1 MNSLQTNRNLL
12 LAIGCLTTSALLFSI
27 MGICIRYAS
36 HTVDNYTIVFFRNVV
51 GLILFLPFIFKQ
63 GIGFVKTEK
72 LWMHT
77 WRSIVGLAAMYGF
90 FYAIAHLKLSNAMVF
105 TYSSPIFIP
114 VIAWLFLK
122 EKITIAMLCAAVL
135 GFIGVFFV
143 AKPDQ
148 GLLNW
153 ISVIGIA
160 SSLLASMA
168 FVTVRALTQTEP
180 PERIVFYFCLI
191 GSALSVIPMFWMWR
205 TYHVKELFFLIG
217 AGMLANVS
225 QIFMSHAYRLAP
237 AGQIAPVNY
246 MAIIFAGV
254 WGFLLWDEVPDL
266 YSVIGFCIILL
277 AILLFLAAF
286 IGKLL
291 GIFIMVPMG
300 KLNSREAW
308 VIGIG
313 LNARLSTEIIV
324 AKLLFD
330 AGLIDY
336 HLFTA
341 LIAASSLSTLIV
353 PLWFTFLVRRWG
365 IHLSQGSAGA

>member
-1 MNSLQTNRNLL
+1 MNSHQADRNLF
-12 LAIGCLTTSALLFSI
+12 LAIGCLTISALLFSV

-63 GIGFVKTEK
+63 GTGFVKTEK

-122 EKITIAMLCAAVL
+122 EKITIAMICAAVL
-135 GFIGVFFV
+135 GFIGVFCV

-191 GSALSVIPMFWMWR
+191 GSALSVIPMFWVWR
-205 TYHVKELFFLIG
+205 PYHLQELLFLIG
-217 AGMLANVS
+217 AGILANVS

-254 WGFLLWDEVPDL
+254 WGFLLWNEVPDL

-277 AILLFLAAF
+277 AILLC
-286 IGKLL
+286 
-291 GIFIMVPMG
+291 
-300 KLNSREAW
+300 S
-308 VIGIG
+308 
-313 LNARLSTEIIV
+313 
-324 AKLLFD
+324 
-330 AGLIDY
+330 
-336 HLFTA
+336 
-341 LIAASSLSTLIV
+341 
-353 PLWFTFLVRRWG
+353 PLTQRQKKMIQR
-365 IHLSQGSAGA
+365 

>member
-72 LWMHT
+72 LWMHS

-122 EKITIAMLCAAVL
+122 EKITIAMICAAVL
-135 GFIGVFFV
+135 GFIGVFCV

-191 GSALSVIPMFWMWR
+191 GSALSVIPMFWVWR
-205 TYHVKELFFLIG
+205 PYHLQELLFLIG
-217 AGMLANVS
+217 AGILANVS

-254 WGFLLWDEVPDL
+254 WGFLLWNEVPDL

-277 AILLFLAAF
+277 AILLCSPLTQRQR
-286 IGKLL
+286 K
-291 GIFIMVPMG
+291 
-300 KLNSREAW
+300 
-308 VIGIG
+308 
-313 LNARLSTEIIV
+313 IIQ
-324 AKLLFD
+324 
-330 AGLIDY
+330 
-336 HLFTA
+336 
-341 LIAASSLSTLIV
+341 
-353 PLWFTFLVRRWG
+353 R
-365 IHLSQGSAGA
+365 

>member
-1 MNSLQTNRNLL
+1 MDTPQTNRNLFV
-12 LAIGCLTTSALLFSI
+12 AIGCLTISALLFSV

-63 GIGFVKTEK
+63 GMGFVKTEK

-114 VIAWLFLK
+114 LIAWLFLK
-122 EKITIAMLCAAVL
+122 EKVTTAMLCAAGL
-135 GFIGVFFV
+135 GFMGVFCV

-153 ISVIGIA
+153 ISIVGIS

-191 GSALSVIPMFWMWR
+191 GSLLSVIPMFWVWR
-205 TYHVKELFFLIG
+205 PYHLHELFFLVA
-217 AGMLANVS
+217 AGVLANVS

-246 MAIIFAGV
+246 IAIIFAGI
-254 WGFLLWDEVPDL
+254 WGFLLWNEVPDL
-266 YSVIGFCIILL
+266 YSVIGFGIILL
-277 AILLFLAAF
+277 AILLCS
-286 IGKLL
+286 
-291 GIFIMVPMG
+291 P
-300 KLNSREAW
+300 
-308 VIGIG
+308 
-313 LNARLSTEIIV
+313 
-324 AKLLFD
+324 
-330 AGLIDY
+330 LIQSKKQ
-336 HLFTA
+336 T
-341 LIAASSLSTLIV
+341 
-353 PLWFTFLVRRWG
+353 
-365 IHLSQGSAGA
+365 Q

>member
-1 MNSLQTNRNLL
+1 MNSHQADRNLF
-12 LAIGCLTTSALLFSI
+12 LAIGCLTISALLFSV

-36 HTVDNYTIVFFRNVV
+36 HSVDNYTIVFFRNVV

-63 GIGFVKTEK
+63 GTGFVKTEK

-122 EKITIAMLCAAVL
+122 EKITIAMICAAVL
-135 GFIGVFFV
+135 GFIGVFCV

-160 SSLLASMA
+160 SSFLASMA

-191 GSALSVIPMFWMWR
+191 GSALSVIPMFWVWR
-205 TYHVKELFFLIG
+205 PYHLQELFFLIG
-217 AGMLANVS
+217 AGILANVS

-254 WGFLLWDEVPDL
+254 WGFLLWNEVPDL

-277 AILLFLAAF
+277 AILLCSPLTQRQR
-286 IGKLL
+286 K
-291 GIFIMVPMG
+291 
-300 KLNSREAW
+300 
-308 VIGIG
+308 
-313 LNARLSTEIIV
+313 IIQ
-324 AKLLFD
+324 
-330 AGLIDY
+330 
-336 HLFTA
+336 
-341 LIAASSLSTLIV
+341 
-353 PLWFTFLVRRWG
+353 R
-365 IHLSQGSAGA
+365 

>member
-1 MNSLQTNRNLL
+1 MDSHQADRNLF
-12 LAIGCLTTSALLFSI
+12 LAIGCLTISALLFSV

-36 HTVDNYTIVFFRNVV
+36 HSVDNYTIVFFRNVV

-77 WRSIVGLAAMYGF
+77 WRSVVGLAAMYGF

-114 VIAWLFLK
+114 LIAWLFLK
-122 EKITIAMLCAAVL
+122 ERITTAMLCAAAL
-135 GFIGVFFV
+135 GFIGVFCV

-153 ISVIGIA
+153 ISMVGIA

-180 PERIVFYFCLI
+180 PERIVFYFCFI
-191 GSALSVIPMFWMWR
+191 GSLLSIIPMFWVWR
-205 TYHVKELFFLIG
+205 PYHLQELFFLIA
-217 AGMLANVS
+217 AGVLANVS

-246 MAIIFAGV
+246 IAIIFAGI
-254 WGFLLWDEVPDL
+254 WGFLLWNEIPDL
-266 YSVIGFCIILL
+266 YSVIGFG
-277 AILLFLAAF
+277 F
-286 IGKLL
+286 I
-291 GIFIMVPMG
+291 
-300 KLNSREAW
+300 
-308 VIGIG
+308 
-313 LNARLSTEIIV
+313 
-324 AKLLFD
+324 
-330 AGLIDY
+330 
-336 HLFTA
+336 
-341 LIAASSLSTLIV
+341 LIAITLSSPLIQRAKAS
-353 PLWFTFLVRRWG
+353 VR
-365 IHLSQGSAGA
+365 

>member
-1 MNSLQTNRNLL
+1 MDTPQTNRNLFV
-12 LAIGCLTTSALLFSI
+12 AIGCLTISALLFSV

-63 GIGFVKTEK
+63 GMGFVKTEK

-114 VIAWLFLK
+114 LIAWLFLK
-122 EKITIAMLCAAVL
+122 EKVTTAMLCAAGL
-135 GFIGVFFV
+135 GFIGVFCV

-153 ISVIGIA
+153 ISIVGIS

-191 GSALSVIPMFWMWR
+191 GSLLSVIPIFWVWR
-205 TYHVKELFFLIG
+205 PYHLHELFFLVT
-217 AGMLANVS
+217 AGVLANVS

-246 MAIIFAGV
+246 IAIIFAGI
-254 WGFLLWDEVPDL
+254 WGFLLWNEVPDL
-266 YSVIGFCIILL
+266 YSVIGFGIILL
-277 AILLFLAAF
+277 AILLCS
-286 IGKLL
+286 
-291 GIFIMVPMG
+291 P
-300 KLNSREAW
+300 
-308 VIGIG
+308 
-313 LNARLSTEIIV
+313 
-324 AKLLFD
+324 
-330 AGLIDY
+330 LIQSKKQ
-336 HLFTA
+336 T
-341 LIAASSLSTLIV
+341 
-353 PLWFTFLVRRWG
+353 
-365 IHLSQGSAGA
+365 Q

>member
-135 GFIGVFFV
+135 GFIGVFCV

-191 GSALSVIPMFWMWR
+191 GSALSVIPMLWMWR
-205 TYHVKELFFLIG
+205 TYHLKELLFLIG
-217 AGMLANVS
+217 AGILANVS

-277 AILLFLAAF
+277 AILLC
-286 IGKLL
+286 
-291 GIFIMVPMG
+291 
-300 KLNSREAW
+300 S
-308 VIGIG
+308 
-313 LNARLSTEIIV
+313 
-324 AKLLFD
+324 
-330 AGLIDY
+330 
-336 HLFTA
+336 
-341 LIAASSLSTLIV
+341 
-353 PLWFTFLVRRWG
+353 PLTQRQKKMIQR
-365 IHLSQGSAGA
+365 

>member
-72 LWMHT
+72 LWMHS

-114 VIAWLFLK
+114 LIAWLFLK
-122 EKITIAMLCAAVL
+122 ERITTAMLCAAAL
-135 GFIGVFFV
+135 GFIGVFCV

-153 ISVIGIA
+153 ISLIGIA

-180 PERIVFYFCLI
+180 PERIVFYFCMI
-191 GSALSVIPMFWMWR
+191 GSLLSVIPMFWVWR
-205 TYHVKELFFLIG
+205 PYHLQELLFLIG
-217 AGMLANVS
+217 AGILANIS

-246 MAIIFAGV
+246 MAIIFAGI
-254 WGFLLWDEVPDL
+254 WGFLLWNEVPDL
-266 YSVIGFCIILL
+266 YSVIGFG
-277 AILLFLAAF
+277 F
-286 IGKLL
+286 I
-291 GIFIMVPMG
+291 
-300 KLNSREAW
+300 
-308 VIGIG
+308 
-313 LNARLSTEIIV
+313 
-324 AKLLFD
+324 
-330 AGLIDY
+330 
-336 HLFTA
+336 
-341 LIAASSLSTLIV
+341 LIAITLSSPLIQRSRASA
-353 PLWFTFLVRRWG
+353 R
-365 IHLSQGSAGA
+365 

>member
-1 MNSLQTNRNLL
+1 MNSHQADRNLF
-12 LAIGCLTTSALLFSI
+12 LAIGCLTISALLFSV

-36 HTVDNYTIVFFRNVV
+36 HSVDNYTIVFFRNVV

-63 GIGFVKTEK
+63 GTGFVKTEK
-72 LWMHT
+72 LWMHS
-77 WRSIVGLAAMYGF
+77 WRSVVGLAAMYGF

-122 EKITIAMLCAAVL
+122 EKITIAMICAAVL
-135 GFIGVFFV
+135 GFIGVFCV

-191 GSALSVIPMFWMWR
+191 GSALSVIPMFWVWR
-205 TYHVKELFFLIG
+205 PYHLQELLFLIG
-217 AGMLANVS
+217 AGILANVS

-254 WGFLLWDEVPDL
+254 WGFLLWNEVPDL

-277 AILLFLAAF
+277 AILLC
-286 IGKLL
+286 
-291 GIFIMVPMG
+291 
-300 KLNSREAW
+300 S
-308 VIGIG
+308 
-313 LNARLSTEIIV
+313 
-324 AKLLFD
+324 
-330 AGLIDY
+330 
-336 HLFTA
+336 
-341 LIAASSLSTLIV
+341 
-353 PLWFTFLVRRWG
+353 PLTQRQRKM
-365 IHLSQGSAGA
+365 IQR

>member
-72 LWMHT
+72 LWMHS

-90 FYAIAHLKLSNAMVF
+90 FLRNCAFKVIKCNGIYLLFPNF
-105 TYSSPIFIP
+105 YSSYCM
-114 VIAWLFLK
+114 VISK
-122 EKITIAMLCAAVL
+122 RKITIAMLCAAGL
-135 GFIGVFFV
+135 GFIGVFCV

-205 TYHVKELFFLIG
+205 TYHVKELFLIG
-217 AGMLANVS
+217 AGILANVS

-277 AILLFLAAF
+277 AILLC
-286 IGKLL
+286 
-291 GIFIMVPMG
+291 
-300 KLNSREAW
+300 S
-308 VIGIG
+308 
-313 LNARLSTEIIV
+313 
-324 AKLLFD
+324 
-330 AGLIDY
+330 
-336 HLFTA
+336 
-341 LIAASSLSTLIV
+341 
-353 PLWFTFLVRRWG
+353 PLTQRQKKMIQR
-365 IHLSQGSAGA
+365 

>member
-72 LWMHT
+72 LWMHS

-122 EKITIAMLCAAVL
+122 EKITIAMLCAAGL
-135 GFIGVFFV
+135 GFIGEFCV

-205 TYHVKELFFLIG
+205 TYHVKELLFLIG
-217 AGMLANVS
+217 AGILANVS

-254 WGFLLWDEVPDL
+254 WGFLLWNEVPDL

-277 AILLFLAAF
+277 AILLC
-286 IGKLL
+286 
-291 GIFIMVPMG
+291 
-300 KLNSREAW
+300 S
-308 VIGIG
+308 
-313 LNARLSTEIIV
+313 
-324 AKLLFD
+324 
-330 AGLIDY
+330 
-336 HLFTA
+336 
-341 LIAASSLSTLIV
+341 
-353 PLWFTFLVRRWG
+353 PLTQRQKKMIQR
-365 IHLSQGSAGA
+365 

>member
-1 MNSLQTNRNLL
+1 MNSHQADRNLF
-12 LAIGCLTTSALLFSI
+12 LAIGCLTISALLFSV

-36 HTVDNYTIVFFRNVV
+36 HSVDNYTIVFFRNVV

-63 GIGFVKTEK
+63 GTGFVKTEK

-122 EKITIAMLCAAVL
+122 EKITIAMICAAVL
-135 GFIGVFFV
+135 GFIGVFCV

-191 GSALSVIPMFWMWR
+191 GSTLSVIPMFWVWR
-205 TYHVKELFFLIG
+205 SYHLQELLFLIG
-217 AGMLANVS
+217 AGILANVS

-254 WGFLLWDEVPDL
+254 WGFLLWNEVPDL

-277 AILLFLAAF
+277 AILLC
-286 IGKLL
+286 
-291 GIFIMVPMG
+291 
-300 KLNSREAW
+300 S
-308 VIGIG
+308 
-313 LNARLSTEIIV
+313 
-324 AKLLFD
+324 
-330 AGLIDY
+330 
-336 HLFTA
+336 
-341 LIAASSLSTLIV
+341 
-353 PLWFTFLVRRWG
+353 PLTQRQKKMIQR
-365 IHLSQGSAGA
+365 

>member
-1 MNSLQTNRNLL
+1 MNSHQADRNLF

-63 GIGFVKTEK
+63 GTGFVKTEK

-122 EKITIAMLCAAVL
+122 EKITIAMICAAVL
-135 GFIGVFFV
+135 GFIGVFCV

-191 GSALSVIPMFWMWR
+191 GSALSVIPMFWVWR
-205 TYHVKELFFLIG
+205 PYHLQELLFLIG
-217 AGMLANVS
+217 AGILANVS

-254 WGFLLWDEVPDL
+254 WGFLLWNEVPDL

-277 AILLFLAAF
+277 AILLC
-286 IGKLL
+286 
-291 GIFIMVPMG
+291 
-300 KLNSREAW
+300 S
-308 VIGIG
+308 
-313 LNARLSTEIIV
+313 
-324 AKLLFD
+324 
-330 AGLIDY
+330 
-336 HLFTA
+336 
-341 LIAASSLSTLIV
+341 
-353 PLWFTFLVRRWG
+353 PLTQRQRKM
-365 IHLSQGSAGA
+365 IQR

>member
-1 MNSLQTNRNLL
+1 MNSHQADRNLF
-12 LAIGCLTTSALLFSI
+12 LAIGCLTISALLFSV

-36 HTVDNYTIVFFRNVV
+36 HSVDNYTIVFFRNVV

-63 GIGFVKTEK
+63 GTGFVKTEK

-122 EKITIAMLCAAVL
+122 EKITIAMICAAVL
-135 GFIGVFFV
+135 GFIGVFCV

-191 GSALSVIPMFWMWR
+191 GSALSVIPMFWVWR
-205 TYHVKELFFLIG
+205 PYHLQELLFLIG
-217 AGMLANVS
+217 AGILANVS

-254 WGFLLWDEVPDL
+254 RGFLLCNEVPDL
-266 YSVIGFCIILL
+266 YSVI
-277 AILLFLAAF
+277 
-286 IGKLL
+286 
-291 GIFIMVPMG
+291 
-300 KLNSREAW
+300 
-308 VIGIG
+308 
-313 LNARLSTEIIV
+313 
-324 AKLLFD
+324 
-330 AGLIDY
+330 
-336 HLFTA
+336 
-341 LIAASSLSTLIV
+341 
-353 PLWFTFLVRRWG
+353 
-365 IHLSQGSAGA
+365 

>member
-1 MNSLQTNRNLL
+1 MDAQPTNRNLMM
-12 LAIGCLTTSALLFSI
+12 AIGCLTLSALLFSV

-63 GIGFVKTEK
+63 GTRFVKTEK

-77 WRSIVGLAAMYGF
+77 WRSVVGLAAMYGF

-114 VIAWLFLK
+114 LIAWLFLK
-122 EKITIAMLCAAVL
+122 EKITTTMLCAAGL
-135 GFIGVFFV
+135 GFIGVFCV

-153 ISVIGIA
+153 ISIVGIS

-191 GSALSVIPMFWMWR
+191 GSLLSVIPMFWVWR
-205 TYHVKELFFLIG
+205 PYHLQELLFLIG
-217 AGMLANVS
+217 AGVLANVS

-246 MAIIFAGV
+246 IAIIFAGL
-254 WGFLLWDEVPDL
+254 WGFLLWNEVPDL
-266 YSVIGFCIILL
+266 YSVIGFGIILS
-277 AILLFLAAF
+277 AILLC
-286 IGKLL
+286 
-291 GIFIMVPMG
+291 
-300 KLNSREAW
+300 S
-308 VIGIG
+308 
-313 LNARLSTEIIV
+313 
-324 AKLLFD
+324 
-330 AGLIDY
+330 
-336 HLFTA
+336 
-341 LIAASSLSTLIV
+341 
-353 PLWFTFLVRRWG
+353 PLTQRDKKWRFKG
-365 IHLSQGSAGA
+365 

>member
-1 MNSLQTNRNLL
+1 MNSHQADRNLF
-12 LAIGCLTTSALLFSI
+12 LAIGCLTISALLFSV

-36 HTVDNYTIVFFRNVV
+36 HSVDNYTIVFFRNVV

-63 GIGFVKTEK
+63 GTGFVKTEK

-122 EKITIAMLCAAVL
+122 EKITIAMICAAVL
-135 GFIGVFFV
+135 GFIGVFCV

-191 GSALSVIPMFWMWR
+191 GSALSVIPMLWVWR
-205 TYHVKELFFLIG
+205 PYHLQELLFLIG
-217 AGMLANVS
+217 AGILANVS

-254 WGFLLWDEVPDL
+254 WGFLLWNEVPDL

-277 AILLFLAAF
+277 AILLC
-286 IGKLL
+286 
-291 GIFIMVPMG
+291 
-300 KLNSREAW
+300 S
-308 VIGIG
+308 
-313 LNARLSTEIIV
+313 
-324 AKLLFD
+324 
-330 AGLIDY
+330 
-336 HLFTA
+336 
-341 LIAASSLSTLIV
+341 
-353 PLWFTFLVRRWG
+353 PLTQRQRKM
-365 IHLSQGSAGA
+365 IQR

>member
-1 MNSLQTNRNLL
+1 MNSHQADRNLF
-12 LAIGCLTTSALLFSI
+12 LAIGCLTISALLFSV

-63 GIGFVKTEK
+63 GTGFVKTEK

-122 EKITIAMLCAAVL
+122 EKITIAMICAAVL
-135 GFIGVFFV
+135 GFIGVFCV

-191 GSALSVIPMFWMWR
+191 GSTLSVIPMFWVWR
-205 TYHVKELFFLIG
+205 PYHLQELLFLIG
-217 AGMLANVS
+217 AGILANVS

-254 WGFLLWDEVPDL
+254 WGFLLWNEVPDL

-277 AILLFLAAF
+277 AILLC
-286 IGKLL
+286 
-291 GIFIMVPMG
+291 
-300 KLNSREAW
+300 S
-308 VIGIG
+308 
-313 LNARLSTEIIV
+313 
-324 AKLLFD
+324 
-330 AGLIDY
+330 
-336 HLFTA
+336 
-341 LIAASSLSTLIV
+341 
-353 PLWFTFLVRRWG
+353 PLTQRQKKMIQR
-365 IHLSQGSAGA
+365 

>member
-72 LWMHT
+72 LWMHS
-77 WRSIVGLAAMYGF
+77 WRSVVGLAAMYGF

-135 GFIGVFFV
+135 GFIGVFCV

-191 GSALSVIPMFWMWR
+191 GSALSVIPMFWVWR
-205 TYHVKELFFLIG
+205 TYHVKELLFLIG
-217 AGMLANVS
+217 AGILANVS

-254 WGFLLWDEVPDL
+254 WGFLLWNEVPDV
-266 YSVIGFCIILL
+266 YSMIGFSFILL
-277 AILLFLAAF
+277 AILLC
-286 IGKLL
+286 
-291 GIFIMVPMG
+291 
-300 KLNSREAW
+300 S
-308 VIGIG
+308 
-313 LNARLSTEIIV
+313 
-324 AKLLFD
+324 
-330 AGLIDY
+330 
-336 HLFTA
+336 
-341 LIAASSLSTLIV
+341 
-353 PLWFTFLVRRWG
+353 PLTQRQKKMIQR
-365 IHLSQGSAGA
+365 

>member
-1 MNSLQTNRNLL
+1 MDAKQTNRNLM
-12 LAIGCLTTSALLFSI
+12 LAIGCLTLSALLFSV

-51 GLILFLPFIFKQ
+51 GLVLFLPFIFKQ
-63 GIGFVKTEK
+63 GTSFVKTEK

-114 VIAWLFLK
+114 LIAWLFLK
-122 EKITIAMLCAAVL
+122 EKITTAMLCAAGL
-135 GFIGVFFV
+135 GFIGVFCV

-153 ISVIGIA
+153 VSIVGIS

-180 PERIVFYFCLI
+180 PERIVFYFCFI
-191 GSALSVIPMFWMWR
+191 GSLLSVIPMFWVWR
-205 TYHVKELFFLIG
+205 PYHLQELLFLIG
-217 AGMLANVS
+217 AGVLANVS

-246 MAIIFAGV
+246 VAIIFAGI
-254 WGFLLWDEVPDL
+254 WGFLLWNEVPDL
-266 YSVIGFCIILL
+266 YSVIGFGIILS
-277 AILLFLAAF
+277 AILLCS
-286 IGKLL
+286 
-291 GIFIMVPMG
+291 P
-300 KLNSREAW
+300 
-308 VIGIG
+308 
-313 LNARLSTEIIV
+313 
-324 AKLLFD
+324 
-330 AGLIDY
+330 LIQRSKPS
-336 HLFTA
+336 
-341 LIAASSLSTLIV
+341 I
-353 PLWFTFLVRRWG
+353 P
-365 IHLSQGSAGA
+365 

>member
-1 MNSLQTNRNLL
+1 MNDHQTNRNLF
-12 LAIGCLTTSALLFSI
+12 LAIGCLTTSALLFSV

-63 GIGFVKTEK
+63 GMGFVKTEK

-114 VIAWLFLK
+114 LIAWLFLK
-122 EKITIAMLCAAVL
+122 EKITRSMLCAATL
-135 GFIGVFFV
+135 GFIGVFCV

-153 ISVIGIA
+153 ISVVGIA

-168 FVTVRALTQTEP
+168 FVTVRALTKTEP
-180 PERIVFYFCLI
+180 PERIVFYFCFI
-191 GSALSVIPMFWMWR
+191 GSLLSIIPMFWVWR
-205 TYHVKELFFLIG
+205 PYHLQELVFLIS
-217 AGMLANVS
+217 AGILANVS

-246 MAIIFAGV
+246 MAIIFAGI
-254 WGFLLWDEVPDL
+254 WGFLLWKEVPDF
-266 YSVIGFCIILL
+266 YSVIGFGFILL
-277 AILLFLAAF
+277 AIILC
-286 IGKLL
+286 
-291 GIFIMVPMG
+291 
-300 KLNSREAW
+300 S
-308 VIGIG
+308 
-313 LNARLSTEIIV
+313 
-324 AKLLFD
+324 
-330 AGLIDY
+330 
-336 HLFTA
+336 
-341 LIAASSLSTLIV
+341 
-353 PLWFTFLVRRWG
+353 PLTQRQKKMLQ
-365 IHLSQGSAGA
+365 S